1 MVPTVS
7 DSSTPHR
14 LTDLPTWQLSRVA
27 ARSHQV
33 LHERLRIAGVTGYE
47 FRVLAVVADLGP
59 VSQTELGRAAEL
71 DRRDVAVT
79 VRDLESRGMVER
91 APDPAHRQRKLVSL
105 TALGERTLADLERV
119 IAAVQREVFGA
130 LDDAEMLTLLG
141 YLSRLGG

>member
-7 DSSTPHR
+7 DSSTPRR

-33 LHERLRIAGVTGYE
+33 LHERLRMEGVTGYE

-79 VRDLESRGMVER
+79 VRDLEARGMVER

-105 TALGERTLADLERV
+105 TALGEHTLADLEQV

-130 LDDAEMLTLLG
+130 LDDAEMSTLLG

>member
-1 MVPTVS
+1 MS
-7 DSSTPHR
+7 DSSTSRR

-33 LHERLRIAGVTGYE
+33 LHERLRTEGVTGYE

-130 LDDAEMLTLLG
+130 LDDAEMSTLLG

>member
-1 MVPTVS
+1 
-7 DSSTPHR
+7 
-14 LTDLPTWQLSRVA
+14 
-27 ARSHQV
+27 
-33 LHERLRIAGVTGYE
+33 
-47 FRVLAVVADLGP
+47 
-59 VSQTELGRAAEL
+59 
-71 DRRDVAVT
+71 
-79 VRDLESRGMVER
+79 MVER